1 MKDKETL
8 LLSTTCFFAGVV
20 VGFLIAPIKKGVY
33 CGNNSGN
40 NSGNQYK
47 ELKEKNEEEINEE
60 ETELS
65 LDVKI

>member
-40 NSGNQYK
+40 QYK